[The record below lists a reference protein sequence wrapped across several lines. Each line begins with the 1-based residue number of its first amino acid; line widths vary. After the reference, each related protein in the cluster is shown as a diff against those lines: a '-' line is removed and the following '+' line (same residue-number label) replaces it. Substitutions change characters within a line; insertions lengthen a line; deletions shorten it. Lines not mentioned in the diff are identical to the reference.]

1 MQGEHPELLLVA
13 AVGRELAAL
22 AEEDD
27 AVDAVPRLDQV
38 QALLNL
44 ALQVA
49 VTQVAGDEDR
59 LLCAAEL
66 EHRLV
71 DGL

>member
-1 MQGEHPELLLVA
+1 LLVA

-27 AVDAVPRLDQV
+27 VVDAVPGLDQV
-38 QALLNL
+38 QALVDL

-49 VTQVAGDEDR
+49 VAEVAGDEDR
-59 LLCAAEL
+59 LLCAAEF

-71 DGL
+71 RRGARRCA